1 MISPLSFLFL
11 SFSLSSLPQQPRER
25 KRKQEE
31 ELVLRWSKYINKNN
45 NQNINSSIKATHNLR
60 PKKSRQQTRRGE
72 KKTSWIFWNPKEEE
86 RYTFWLFSTHENGSP
101 SAAAA
106 GATNK
111 EMIMN

>member
-60 PKKSRQQTRRGE
+60 PKKSRQQTRRE
-72 KKTSWIFWNPKEEE
+72 NQLDILEPKKKKERKKKNGIRFGCFRHTRMGVRQQQKQE
-86 RYTFWLFSTHENGSP
+86 RRIR
-101 SAAAA
+101 
-106 GATNK
+106 K
-111 EMIMN
+111 

>member
-72 KKTSWIFWNPKEEE
+72 KKTSWIFWNPKRRKKE
-86 RYTFWLFSTHENGSP
+86 RRRTVYVLVVFDTREWESVSSRSRSDE
-101 SAAAA
+101 
-106 GATNK
+106 
-111 EMIMN
+111 

>member
-60 PKKSRQQTRRGE
+60 PKKSRQQTRRE
-72 KKTSWIFWNPKEEE
+72 NQLDILEPKKKKKERRRTVYVLVVFDTREWE
-86 RYTFWLFSTHENGSP
+86 PVSSSSRSDE
-101 SAAAA
+101 
-106 GATNK
+106 
-111 EMIMN
+111 